1 MKRNEFIKSTGILLF
16 SNMID
21 LKSFGNAMNEN
32 SSTSRMPVLFIGH
45 GNPMNALY
53 DNPFTRSLNKLG
65 KEIPKPKAILVIS
78 AHWLTRGT
86 FVHSSPVPKT
96 IHDFGGFPDELFKV
110 QYNAPGSP
118 EFAKQTKENIHS
130 ITVQL
135 DTEWGLDHGAWT
147 ILKHLYPAADVPVFE
162 LSIDY
167 NKPAQYH
174 YDLAKELASLRTKGV
189 LIIGS
194 GNIVH
199 NLGRVSW
206 DDPNAKFD
214 WSIEFD
220 EKVKSFLVNHQH
232 QQLIDYEKMGKAAV
246 LSVPTNDHYLP
257 MIYSIALQ
265 EKNESLVQTYESIEM
280 GSISMRCFK
289 IG

>member
-1 MKRNEFIKSTGILLF
+1 MKRDEFIKSLSALFLTG
-16 SNMID
+16 MID
-21 LKSFGNAMNEN
+21 LKTFGNAMNEH
-32 SSTSRMPVLFIGH
+32 SPSQRMPVLFIGH

-65 KEIPKPKAILVIS
+65 KEMPRPKAVLVVS

-86 FVHSSPVPKT
+86 FVHSSPAPKT

-118 EFAKQTKENIHS
+118 EFAKQAKENIHS
-130 ITVQL
+130 TNVQL
-135 DTEWGLDHGAWT
+135 DTDWGLDHGAWS
-147 ILKHLYPAADVPVFE
+147 ILKHIYPAADIPVFQ
-162 LSIDY
+162 LSIDFS
-167 NKPAQYH
+167 KPAEYH
-174 YDLAKELASLRTKGV
+174 YNLAKELSALRDKGV

-206 DDPNAKFD
+206 EDPTAKYD

-220 EKVKSFLVNHQH
+220 EKVKGFVNNHQH
-232 QQLIDYEKMGKAAV
+232 KELIEYEKMGKAAL

-257 MIYSIALQ
+257 MIYTIGLQ
-265 EKNESLVQTYESIEM
+265 QKNEPVIQTYESIEM

>member
-1 MKRNEFIKSTGILLF
+1 MKRNEFIRYASTLF
-16 SNMID
+16 LSSMID
-21 LKSFGNAMNEN
+21 LKTFGNAM
-32 SSTSRMPVLFIGH
+32 SGQPSTERMPVLFIGH

-53 DNPFTRSLNKLG
+53 DNPFTKSLNKLG
-65 KEIPKPKAILVIS
+65 KEIPKPKAILVVS

-86 FVHSSPVPKT
+86 YVLNSPMPKT
-96 IHDFGGFPDELFKV
+96 IYDFGGFPDELYKV
-110 QYNAPGSP
+110 KYDAPGAP
-118 EFAKQTKENIHS
+118 ELAKETKEYIH
-130 ITVQL
+130 TTDVQL

-147 ILKHLYPAADVPVFE
+147 ILKHLYPAADIPVFE

-174 YDLAKELASLRTKGV
+174 YELAGQLSKLRSKGV

-199 NLGRVSW
+199 NLRRISW
-206 DDPNAKFD
+206 EDPTAKFD

-220 EKVKSFLVNHQH
+220 EKVKNYVNQHQH
-232 QQLIDYEKMGKAAV
+232 QELIAYEKMGSAAA
-246 LSVPTNDHYLP
+246 LAVPTNDHYLP
-257 MIYSIALQ
+257 MIYTIALQ
-265 EKNESLVQTYESIEM
+265 EKNEPIVHTYESIEM

>member
-1 MKRNEFIKSTGILLF
+1 MNRNEFIKSSGLLLL
-16 SNMID
+16 STMID
-21 LKSFGNAMNEN
+21 LKSFGNVMNEN
-32 SSTSRMPVLFIGH
+32 SSTSKMPVLFIGH

-65 KEIPKPKAILVIS
+65 KEIPKPKAVLVVS
-78 AHWLTRGT
+78 AHWLTHGT
-86 FVHSSPVPKT
+86 FVHSSPAPKT
-96 IHDFGGFPDELFKV
+96 IHDFGGFPKELFAV
-110 QYNAPGSP
+110 EYHAPGSP
-118 EFAKQTKENIHS
+118 EMAKQTKENIHS
-130 ITVQL
+130 TTVHL
-135 DTEWGLDHGAWT
+135 DTDWGLDHGAWT
-147 ILKHLYPAADVPVFE
+147 ILKHIYPLADVPVFQ
-162 LSIDY
+162 LSIDA
-167 NKPAQYH
+167 NKPTQYH
-174 YDLAKELASLRTKGV
+174 YDLAKQLASLRNKGV

-206 DDPNAKFD
+206 EDSTAKYD

-220 EKVKSFLVNHQH
+220 EKVKSYLTNHQH
-232 QQLIDYEKMGKAAV
+232 QELIDYEKMGNAAL

-257 MIYSIALQ
+257 MIYAIALQ
-265 EKNESLVQTYESIEM
+265 EKNEQIIQTYESIEM